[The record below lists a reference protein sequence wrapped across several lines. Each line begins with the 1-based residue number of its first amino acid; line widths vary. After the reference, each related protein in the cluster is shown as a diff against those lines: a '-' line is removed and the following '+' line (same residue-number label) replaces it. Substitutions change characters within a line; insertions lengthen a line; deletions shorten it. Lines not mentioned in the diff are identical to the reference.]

1 MSELVDAILVPH
13 LILGLIDREATGLL
27 ARRIFLE
34 RRQKLSD
41 DRLRRD
47 QDEDVLDEPFDIIA
61 RLLLGPLEQVGG
73 R

>member
-1 MSELVDAILVPH
+1 MSELVGAFLVPH